1 MKRIVFL
8 LLTIMLFTGCE
19 KQKNDFASP
28 RRFTNDIRLNTTPVK
43 SQGRSSLCWV
53 YAMLATIETE
63 HIMRGDS
70 VHLSVDYAARTYLT
84 EQVREKLFSRK
95 NRMPFCLQSNNF
107 TTRGMAGMLID
118 LIQNYGLQHF
128 DAYHRKTQTNY
139 NKLVRKL
146 EQAIHSPLSSNPE
159 IQMSLI
165 NELMDNEIGY
175 APKQVFMYGA
185 VYTPQEFARSVCRD
199 DEYTALTSFT
209 HHPFNER
216 FPLEVPDNYFH
227 DTFLNVPLDTMM
239 QRIERSLYGGHP
251 VCWEGDVSERGFSFG
266 RGFAVLDDESGK
278 VTQEQRQEA
287 FERHKTTDDHCME
300 IIGLAH
306 DEAGNKYFLC
316 KNSWGTNNPYRGFMY
331 LSANYVR
338 LKTIAVYIPR

>member
-1 MKRIVFL
+1 
-8 LLTIMLFTGCE
+8 MLFTGCE
-19 KQKNDFASP
+19 KQKNDFAGP

>member
-1 MKRIVFL
+1 MKRIAFL
-8 LLTIMLFTGCE
+8 LLIIMLFTGCE
-19 KQKNDFASP
+19 KQKNDFAGP